1 MRKPVQHGTHSVY
14 VKGCRC
20 DKCREANK
28 IYMRKYKLLIQYHL
42 TKVHSDV

>member
-1 MRKPVQHGTHSVY
+1 MRKPVQHGNYSSY
-14 VKGCRC
+14 VTGCRC

-28 IYMRKYKLLIQYHL
+28 IYVQKYRQLIQYRL